1 MKNHIRKLPISVL
14 ILVSLATNAVEYP
27 FFDTDQFPPS
37 FEIVL
42 DKVNN
47 YQGEMTY
54 SIVLTD
60 SNISHSGNAYCD
72 YSICTILDLP
82 FESAIKPGTII
93 TLSKNGVV
101 RYAAPYGPEYLKKNK
116 IFADPFSLG
125 KYIIFE
131 LNRNGY
137 KENDLLKK
145 IGDYNIYK
153 LYLTLY
159 KLYISSELR
168 IHDVIYHLQ
177 NDSWKL
183 LIADVTSL
191 SSEDELL
198 YLRDLLKIGSNI
210 PNIGSYLGPLA
221 FVIGDLRKFLDAIYD
236 EPDITTNQIYQK
248 LNEIETKINFI
259 SEDLDKF
266 YDIYATNEIRDSAL
280 RIHNT
285 LLLVNSFSNQIIDTI
300 TPATDILDYVDND
313 DKNREKK
320 IKNIAT
326 ILNAQAL
333 RTLNQTS
340 ELMSGSST
348 QTSLL
353 EEYANN
359 LLFLVEHK
367 KNAGIIEDYTI
378 AYETYNT
385 WLLQQYFSMLFT
397 TSKALYM
404 ELSALY
410 LRMKYDADI
419 YPAANYGPVE
429 TSDKFFEKSEY
440 LVNVYR
446 KKLDN
451 LSKLLDS
458 YLVSPDYSFK
468 KTEERRLSYDELNIK
483 QYESVS
489 KEIGKKLTH
498 VVLANKMITAY
509 YTYDNNKRFSNGIV
523 YFIPAIM
530 SGDVF
535 IKRCW
540 IGKPGTGIFPGCGLE
555 ERYSNCYENRHKIF
569 KLTLDQ
575 RLPSNTTP
583 LQPIPSQ
590 ESYETESTI
599 GTSYYRNTCSNND
612 TTLTPHQINSI
623 NERITQI
630 RRSLP

>member
-1 MKNHIRKLPISVL
+1 M
-14 ILVSLATNAVEYP
+14 
-27 FFDTDQFPPS
+27 
-37 FEIVL
+37 
-42 DKVNN
+42 
-47 YQGEMTY
+47 
-54 SIVLTD
+54 
-60 SNISHSGNAYCD
+60 
-72 YSICTILDLP
+72 
-82 FESAIKPGTII
+82 
-93 TLSKNGVV
+93 
-101 RYAAPYGPEYLKKNK
+101 
-116 IFADPFSLG
+116 
-125 KYIIFE
+125 
-131 LNRNGY
+131 
-137 KENDLLKK
+137 
-145 IGDYNIYK
+145 
-153 LYLTLY
+153 
-159 KLYISSELR
+159 
-168 IHDVIYHLQ
+168 
-177 NDSWKL
+177 
-183 LIADVTSL
+183 
-191 SSEDELL
+191 
-198 YLRDLLKIGSNI
+198 
-210 PNIGSYLGPLA
+210 
-221 FVIGDLRKFLDAIYD
+221 
-236 EPDITTNQIYQK
+236 
-248 LNEIETKINFI
+248 
-259 SEDLDKF
+259 
-266 YDIYATNEIRDSAL
+266 
-280 RIHNT
+280 
-285 LLLVNSFSNQIIDTI
+285 
-300 TPATDILDYVDND
+300 
-313 DKNREKK
+313 
-320 IKNIAT
+320 
-326 ILNAQAL
+326 

-429 TSDKFFEKSEY
+429 TSDKLFEKSEY

-540 IGKPGTGIFPGCGLE
+540 IGKLGTGIFPGCGLE

-575 RLPSNTTP
+575 RLPSNITP